1 MDVSKI
7 GMEKIEVAV
16 KDFNKEVYWWNE
28 NIKECGYPIG
38 MFVKI
43 VYDKEI
49 NDLYVSFITHEL
61 CELCFGKDDRYVD
74 LTETMERKVTV
85 EEIVKAL
92 TNI

>member
-7 GMEKIEVAV
+7 SMEKIEIAV
-16 KDFNKEVYWWNE
+16 KDFNQEVYWRNE
-28 NIKECGYPIG
+28 NIKKYGDTFG
-38 MFVKI
+38 MFIKI

-61 CELCFGKDDRYVD
+61 CELYFGKDDRYVD
-74 LTETMERKVTV
+74 LTENMERKVTV
-85 EEIVKAL
+85 EEITKAL

>member
-7 GMEKIEVAV
+7 GMEKIEEAV
-16 KDFNKEVYWWNE
+16 ELFNQEVYWWNE

-49 NDLYVSFITHEL
+49 NDLYVSSITHEL
-61 CELCFGKDDRYVD
+61 CELYCGKDDRYVD

>member
-7 GMEKIEVAV
+7 SMEKIEIAV
-16 KDFNKEVYWWNE
+16 KDFNQEVYWRNE
-28 NIKECGYPIG
+28 NIKKYGEPFG
-38 MFVKI
+38 MFIKI

-49 NDLYVSFITHEL
+49 N
-61 CELCFGKDDRYVD
+61 FGKDDRYVD
-74 LTETMERKVTV
+74 LTENMERKVTV

>member
-7 GMEKIEVAV
+7 GMEKIKEAV
-16 KDFNKEVYWWNE
+16 EFFNQKVYWWNE
-28 NIKECGYPIG
+28 NIKKYGYPIG
-38 MFVKI
+38 MFLKI

-49 NDLYVSFITHEL
+49 NDLYVSFITHED
-61 CELCFGKDDRYVD
+61 CELFFGKDDRYVD

-85 EEIVKAL
+85 EEITKAL